1 MRDPQSLARGAAR
14 RTYATLQRLRPR
26 PTASDGSSAAA
37 VTARLAALT
46 EQRDHAAAVDLVRAE
61 LDALGR
67 DTGFLDQARRSASRA
82 GEPSLQAEVTRA
94 ELAATPRF
102 AAPARTRLTAAL
114 DQVTGR
120 LRETDPTWSPSLDPA
135 AVAAARTLQER
146 SEPGAGRRVVHLLKI
161 ALPHRQSG
169 YSVRTRYNL
178 AAQAD
183 AGMEPVAITAL
194 DFPGDDAPD
203 VEMVHGVRHRHLLRD
218 HVPGTERVDDHLD
231 AYASALLPAVA
242 EEAPDLLHVHSG
254 GRGYEA
260 ALVGRAVAEALDIPW
275 VYEVRGFFEAIWS
288 QDLDRAES
296 AETYRRR
303 RDTDTRCMLAAD
315 AVITLSESM
324 RSDIISRGVPGD
336 RVHVVP
342 NGVDAQAFSPRPR
355 RDDLIDQYGLRDRFV
370 FGYVSNLDHYREGQ
384 ELLVDAAVALRER
397 GIDAVALV
405 VGDGTRRA
413 ELEAHAAAVD
423 AGDAVVFTGR
433 VPHDEVLD
441 HYALIDVF
449 VVPRVDEQAARLVTP
464 LKPFEAMAAGLPVLV
479 SDLPALTEITGEGA
493 WGESFAAGDAG
504 ALTDA
509 LARLAGDPDRRSE
522 LAAAGRAWVEAE
534 RSWAANGPRYAQV
547 YEQVLGA
554 RE

>member
-26 PTASDGSSAAA
+26 PAASDGSSAAA

-102 AAPARTRLTAAL
+102 AVPARTRLTAAL

-183 AGMEPVAITAL
+183 AGIEPVAITAL

-324 RSDIISRGVPGD
+324 RSDIVSRGVPGD

-493 WGESFAAGDAG
+493 WGESFAAGDAE